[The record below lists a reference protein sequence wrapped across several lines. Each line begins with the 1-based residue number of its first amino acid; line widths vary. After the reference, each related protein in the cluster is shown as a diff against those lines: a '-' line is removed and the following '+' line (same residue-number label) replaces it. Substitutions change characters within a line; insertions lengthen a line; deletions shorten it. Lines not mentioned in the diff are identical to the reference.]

1 MPHIVAAL
9 FDSQSQAQR
18 ALQALLQTGVA
29 QDRIAVLGDDPGNEV
44 SSISGFRELSARDD
58 TLVEL
63 HDLPLPQ
70 DDLDLFESGLRR
82 GGALLCARVD
92 RSDLDVA
99 LRVLDMFDP
108 IDVDR
113 HSEEWLRR
121 SGTGGQAGVTGEN
134 GSNLAAGLTAGTCPA
149 STNTESSPGMG
160 AMADDPSVL
169 GTSDL
174 RTDESSLS
182 DQGRSTVATGRRG
195 GRNRA
200 DAPGA
205 LELAP
210 ESGAQK
216 AAAPRSGPG
225 GPIVSRVD
233 CGAGAFRRDATHAG
247 RVRTYSSD

>member
-18 ALQALLQTGVA
+18 ALQTLLQTGVTE
-29 QDRIAVLGDDPGNEV
+29 DRIALIGESPGAEV

-70 DDLDLFESGLRR
+70 DDLNLFEAGLRR
-82 GGALLCARVD
+82 GHALLCARID
-92 RSDLDVA
+92 RSDLDEA

-108 IDVDR
+108 IDMDR
-113 HSEEWLRR
+113 QSEQWLSRANA
-121 SGTGGQAGVTGEN
+121 SGQAAGAAG
-134 GSNLAAGLTAGTCPA
+134 GKSAAGLTGGTSPTG
-149 STNTESSPGMG
+149 TNTESTPGMG

-169 GTSDL
+169 GTADL
-174 RTDESSLS
+174 RTDEANLS
-182 DQGRSTVATGRRG
+182 DQGRSTVSTGRRD

-210 ESGAQK
+210 EATARRTSAPLSG
-216 AAAPRSGPG
+216 RG
-225 GPIVSRVD
+225 GPI
-233 CGAGAFRRDATHAG
+233 GAGIDPGAFRRDAIRAG